1 MTGQAVGRYQDGDNV
16 LTLEAK
22 SVNGKRFKLSLRLP
36 QELADHESRLSALC
50 REKINRGSLRL
61 EVLELNGFQSDQAA
75 PGFDAERARAYLE
88 LLDELPP
95 GVARSIDAYELLRLP
110 GVLRD
115 EAPRPDRAALEEALH
130 EAAAQALDGLVEN
143 RRAEGRRLGEALR
156 AVLAEFRDLYTR
168 LREAAAEMPGHI
180 QARLR
185 ERLAELTA
193 DSEVPLDEGRLEQEI
208 AHLAQRADVTEELDR
223 LECHLQA
230 FDDALDAGGEVGRR
244 LDFLCQE
251 INREL
256 NTTGSKA
263 VGTAVSPLVIELK
276 LLQDRLREQ
285 AANLA

>member
-1 MTGQAVGRYQDGDNV
+1 MTGQAVGRFQDGESV

-61 EVLELNGFQSDQAA
+61 EVLELNGFQGEQTA
-75 PGFDAERARAYLE
+75 PGFDAERARTYLE

-95 GVARSIDAYELLRLP
+95 GVARSLSAYELLRLP

-115 EAPRPDRAALEEALH
+115 ETLRINQAALEKALLQ
-130 EAAAQALDGLVEN
+130 AAEQALDGLVEN
-143 RRAEGRRLGEALR
+143 RRVEGRRLGEALR

-168 LREAAAEMPGHI
+168 LHEAAAGMPGHI
-180 QARLR
+180 QTRLR

-193 DSEVPLDEGRLEQEI
+193 DSEAPLDEGRLEQEI

-230 FDDALDAGGEVGRR
+230 FEEALDAGGEVGRR

>member
-193 DSEVPLDEGRLEQEI
+193 DSEAPLDEGRLEQEI

>member
-61 EVLELNGFQSDQAA
+61 EALELNGFQSEQAA